1 MASFSF
7 LHWMIVGLFVWL
19 FFGIFFKKSNPRS
32 THKRQAIKTDV
43 TPTQP
48 DAIEG
53 DFWEVEHPKPSDVH
67 VHLIYKDGNGL
78 RTRRTVNIKAFATD
92 GEGSFSAQCLMRNAH
107 RTFLF
112 DRVEQAIDHSTGEII
127 NNLHQWLL
135 TRYNNTPQGK
145 ASNIAL
151 DNLDL
156 LKVLLYVAKADGRM
170 TAAEIAVIS
179 TAASEITGTD
189 MDVEATKCALNM
201 LPTPSISGFKQAF
214 GRLANNKPDIATKA
228 MKAVQGLVNT
238 EKKIHPS
245 EQEAL
250 DYIYKKMIAT

>member
-1 MASFSF
+1 MGSFSF
-7 LHWMIVGLFVWL
+7 FHWLIVGLFVWL
-19 FFGIFFKKSNPRS
+19 FFGIFFKKSKPRS
-32 THKRQAIKTDV
+32 TPKRQVIKTDT

-78 RTRRTVNIKAFATD
+78 RTVNIKAFATN

-112 DRVEQAIDHSTGEII
+112 DRVEQAIDPSTGEII

-179 TAASEITGTD
+179 TAASEITGVE
-189 MDVEATKCALNM
+189 MDIEATKFALNM
-201 LPTPSISGFKQAF
+201 LSTPSISGFKQAF
-214 GRLANNKPDIATKA
+214 GRLANKKPDIATKA

-238 EKKIHPS
+238 EKTIHPS